1 MHELNSCGILYLLQH
16 VRLKTAETGKHF
28 IIEFWQDP
36 GNCGDTVIW
45 SPRAD
50 TAANQLIL
58 EFSPTNI
65 SKKVEIAAVANTV
78 ALGDPPGCCRFQP
91 KAGYPAETPRY
102 QCTGIKAGLNFCP
115 VLQVWI
121 PETGKQETKSSPRA
135 VIYFLRS

>member
-1 MHELNSCGILYLLQH
+1 MHEPNSSGVLYLLQR
-16 VRLKTAETGKHF
+16 VRLKTAETGKQL

-36 GNCGDTVIW
+36 GNCGEPVIW

-50 TAANQLIL
+50 TAVNQLIL

-65 SKKVEIAAVANTV
+65 SKKVEIAAVTNTV

-91 KAGYPAETPRY
+91 TAGYPAETPRY

-115 VLQVWI
+115 VLQT
-121 PETGKQETKSSPRA
+121 P
-135 VIYFLRS
+135 